1 MLANLLHAAWLF
13 GVIGLVTLLIYGGWL
28 VLRFQRNASIANQQA
43 VARLALHESQ
53 PRDELLN
60 EMKVAALGFEKE
72 NGSLKSP
79 QRQSGVTV
87 ATVSSLRPNI
97 EGSHRVLVVEDNL
110 DAVHSMATLI
120 KMMGHDCRFA
130 INGFAAL
137 EIAREFRPEIILLD
151 IGLPDFKGYDI
162 AKQLKWEPGLEAT
175 RIIAITA
182 LPDTD
187 RQRAIDAG
195 CDEFYR
201 KPLDPMLLEQLLA
214 KPLGFDQRAA
224 A

>member
-1 MLANLLHAAWLF
+1 MLENLLQAAWVF
-13 GVIGLVTLLIYGGWL
+13 GVVGTFALLIYGGWL
-28 VLRFQRNASIANQQA
+28 VLVFHRNASIANQQTL
-43 VARLALHESQ
+43 ARLALHESLPTKELDEVKASALEFKKVNAFLES
-53 PRDELLN
+53 PRPQH
-60 EMKVAALGFEKE
+60 EMATLRSVKPNLG
-72 NGSLKSP
+72 GG
-79 QRQSGVTV
+79 R
-87 ATVSSLRPNI
+87 
-97 EGSHRVLVVEDNL
+97 RVLVVEDNL
-110 DAVHSMATLI
+110 DAAHSMTKLI
-120 KMMGHDCRFA
+120 KLMAHDCQFA

-137 EIAREFRPEIILLD
+137 QIAREFRPEIILLD

-175 RIIAITA
+175 RIIAVTA
-182 LPDTD
+182 LPDAD

-195 CDEFYR
+195 CGEFYR